1 MPIIWAV
8 QIVNFIS
15 VVANFVSFY
24 PSAKLGQKK
33 TLIITQAGLV
43 IALFGVVLFTKTNQ
57 SILLILDFI
66 IFLIFF

>member
-8 QIVNFIS
+8 QIVNFID

-33 TLIITQAGLV
+33 TLIITQAGVV
-43 IALFGVVLFTKTNQ
+43 ITLFGVVLFTQIN
-57 SILLILDFI
+57 
-66 IFLIFF
+66 